1 MSAEIL
7 GLLLAVAAALA
18 TFVGWAIAAS
28 RRSWPLPVFGWTM
41 LLSGVA
47 MLAISSLNLLPTAW
61 DSGIAEWHVVALVA
75 IGAAIVIVLRVIAE
89 RLERPKT
96 GKSLQRTALIAAVA
110 IGLHNVPEGA
120 APVGATLVSIQSGVI
135 VALALGLHNIPEGLA
150 ISAPVLAGGGSRKR
164 ALAFTA
170 VATGGEIAGA
180 VIAVA
185 FAEALTP
192 SRAGGLLALV
202 AGIMITLSV
211 LELIP
216 TGLKLIRGVPVN
228 ASQPQNASLPR

>member
-1 MSAEIL
+1 MSVELTA
-7 GLLLAVAAALA
+7 LLLAVAAALA
-18 TFVGWAIAAS
+18 TFLGWAIAAS
-28 RRSWPLPVFGWTM
+28 RRSWPPQVFGWTL
-41 LLSGVA
+41 LLSGIA

-61 DSGIAEWHVVALVA
+61 DSGIAQWRVVGLIS
-75 IGAAIVIVLRVIAE
+75 IGAAVVIVLRVIAD
-89 RLERPKT
+89 RLEQPQAGKT
-96 GKSLQRTALIAAVA
+96 LQRTAFIAAVA
-110 IGLHNVPEGA
+110 IGLHNIPEGA
-120 APVGATLVSIQSGVI
+120 APVGATLVSIQSGLV

-192 SRAGGLLALV
+192 TRAGGLLAFV

-211 LELIP
+211 VELIP
-216 TGLKLIRGVPVN
+216 AGLKLIRGTHMN
-228 ASQPQNASLPR
+228 APQPQDASMPN

>member
-1 MSAEIL
+1 MSVELTA
-7 GLLLAVAAALA
+7 LLLAVAAALA

-28 RRSWPLPVFGWTM
+28 RRTWPPQVFGWTM

-61 DSGIAEWHVVALVA
+61 DSGIAEWRVVALVA
-75 IGAAIVIVLRVIAE
+75 AGAAVVIVLRVVAD
-89 RLERPKT
+89 RLEQPKS

-110 IGLHNVPEGA
+110 IGLHNIPEGA
-120 APVGATLVSIQSGVI
+120 APVGATLVSIQSGLV

-180 VIAVA
+180 IVAVM
-185 FAEALTP
+185 FAEVLTP
-192 SRAGGLLALV
+192 SRAGGLLAFV

-216 TGLKLIRGVPVN
+216 TGVKLIRGTPVDGRQTQD
-228 ASQPQNASLPR
+228 ATLSS

>member
-1 MSAEIL
+1 
-7 GLLLAVAAALA
+7 
-18 TFVGWAIAAS
+18 
-28 RRSWPLPVFGWTM
+28 
-41 LLSGVA
+41 

-61 DSGIAEWHVVALVA
+61 DSGIAKWHVVALVA

-89 RLERPKT
+89 RLERPKA

-180 VIAVA
+180 IIAVA

-228 ASQPQNASLPR
+228 TSQPQDASLPH

>member
-1 MSAEIL
+1 MSVEMT

-18 TFVGWAIAAS
+18 TFLGWAIAAS
-28 RRSWPLPVFGWTM
+28 RRTWPPQVFGWTL

-47 MLAISSLNLLPTAW
+47 MLAISSLNLLPSSLE
-61 DSGIAEWHVVALVA
+61 SGIALWRVVALAVA
-75 IGAAIVIVLRVIAE
+75 GATVVIGLRVIAARIE
-89 RLERPKT
+89 QSNGR
-96 GKSLQRTALIAAVA
+96 KSLERTALIAAVA
-110 IGLHNVPEGA
+110 IGLHNIPEGA
-120 APVGATLVSIQSGVI
+120 APVGASLVSIQSGLV

-150 ISAPVLAGGGSRKR
+150 ISAPVLASGGSRKR

-180 VIAVA
+180 IVAVA

-192 SRAGGLLALV
+192 TRAGGLLAFV

-216 TGLKLIRGVPVN
+216 AGFKLIRGITVDAPRPLD
-228 ASQPQNASLPR
+228 ATLPN